1 MRSTNTIIALI
12 IAIVLAVLSFIIL
25 AVVGLGGERG
35 AGKPITG
42 GFYLQQAETPVMEDL
57 TNVYNIVTYII
68 SAIVAFV
75 LGLMAFIMIRFRE
88 KANPV
93 PSKTTHHVGLEIAWT
108 IAPVLILIFM
118 AVPSM
123 SLLYHQDV
131 IKDTEVTVKAVGS
144 TWNWSYSYPDHENIL
159 EFTSSALDK
168 TQAKA
173 AGKPYLLATDGALV
187 VPVDTNVKVLVTS
200 STNMHAWTVPSF
212 GIKMDAVP
220 GIINETWFRAR
231 REGTFYGQCSEICGV
246 QHYYMPI
253 EVKVVSKEEYAK
265 WVANDGSFI
274 STVAQ
279 NNLGSGQTCLLYTSP
294 SPRDATLSRMPSS
307 A

>member
-279 NNLGSGQTCLLYTSP
+279 NNLGSGQT
-294 SPRDATLSRMPSS
+294 A
-307 A
+307 AQK

>member
-1 MRSTNTIIALI
+1 MRSKNTIIALAVAI
-12 IAIVLAVLSFIIL
+12 ILALLSFIIL

-35 AGKPITG
+35 EGKPITG
-42 GFYLQQAETPVMEDL
+42 GFYLQEAETPVMEEL
-57 TNVYNIVTYII
+57 TTVYNIVTYII

-279 NNLGSGQTCLLYTSP
+279 NNLGSGQT
-294 SPRDATLSRMPSS
+294 A
-307 A
+307 AQK

>member
-1 MRSTNTIIALI
+1 MRSKNTIIALAVAI
-12 IAIVLAVLSFIIL
+12 ILALLSFIIL
-25 AVVGLGGERG
+25 AIVGLGGERG
-35 AGKPITG
+35 EGKPITG
-42 GFYLQQAETPVMEDL
+42 GFYLQEAETPVMEEL
-57 TNVYNIVTYII
+57 TTVYNIVTYII
-68 SAIVAFV
+68 SGIVAFV

-123 SLLYHQDV
+123 NLLYNQDV
-131 IKDTEVTVKAVGS
+131 IKDTEVTVKAVGN
-144 TWNWSYSYPDHENIL
+144 TWNWSYTYPDHENVEEII
-159 EFTSSALDK
+159 SNPLDK
-168 TQAKA
+168 TQSKE
-173 AGKPYLLATDGALV
+173 AGKPYLLGTDGALV

-200 STNMHAWTVPSF
+200 INNMHAWTVPSF

-231 REGTFYGQCSEICGV
+231 REGTFYGQCSEICGIK
-246 QHYYMPI
+246 HYYMPI
-253 EVKVVSKEEYAK
+253 EVKVVSKTDYAK
-265 WVANDGSFI
+265 WIANDGSFT

-279 NNLGSGQTCLLYTSP
+279 NNLGSGQT
-294 SPRDATLSRMPSS
+294 A
-307 A
+307 AQK

>member
-57 TNVYNIVTYII
+57 TNVYNFVTYII
-68 SAIVAFV
+68 SGIVAFV

-88 KANPV
+88 KANPI
-93 PSKTTHHVGLEIAWT
+93 PSKTTHHVGLEIGWT
-108 IAPVLILIFM
+108 ILPVLILIFM

-200 STNMHAWTVPSF
+200 INNMHAWTVPSF

-220 GIINETWFRAR
+220 GLINETWFRANR
-231 REGTFYGQCSEICGV
+231 TGTFYGQCSEICGIK
-246 QHYYMPI
+246 HYYMPI
-253 EVKVVSKEEYAK
+253 EVQVVSKEAYAQ
-265 WVANDGSFI
+265 WIANDGAFKT
-274 STVAQ
+274 TVAQ
-279 NNLGSGQTCLLYTSP
+279 NNLGSGQT
-294 SPRDATLSRMPSS
+294 A
-307 A
+307 AQK

>member
-1 MRSTNTIIALI
+1 MRSKNTIIALAVAI
-12 IAIVLAVLSFIIL
+12 ILALLSFIIL
-25 AVVGLGGERG
+25 AIVGLGGERG
-35 AGKPITG
+35 EGKPITG
-42 GFYLQQAETPVMEDL
+42 GFYLQEAETPVMEEL
-57 TNVYNIVTYII
+57 TTVYNIVTYII

-123 SLLYHQDV
+123 NLLYNQDV

-279 NNLGSGQTCLLYTSP
+279 NNLGSGQT
-294 SPRDATLSRMPSS
+294 A
-307 A
+307 AQK